1 MGLVSNIDEIDKLLE
16 KGVKTRKFV
25 GYTSWTELIN
35 NLSEDTG
42 NKIVQMSTGQVV
54 EIVKYHDKA
63 TEGDTAGETNYGLV
77 AVNVKETT
85 FKTGEKV
92 IDGVGEVITLKEDTK
107 GIVISGTSNITKV
120 GDLGTYTP
128 CEAGF
133 IYVSKASFVTS
144 VAAICGY
151 GIEDDVAKQL
161 VTDLDALPID
171 WGPDLLKADEIGTKE
186 DKILCE
192 IKKGGN
198 TYFNKK
204 GQDNVY
210 NGFVQLGFFEES
222 GTNFI
227 PGEIFQGT
235 RATYQTVPLSDLL
248 NGTVNDIINFD
259 DYVGIRRDEYLKTH
273 DKWPETIPLI
283 GWNGKFRNQLD
294 YFIENNFLGNIS
306 ENGVGYYNIDTT
318 IDDDV
323 HYNAQYPEFSRFRF
337 TISCT
342 FVICD
347 NDTTTYTESTGTDEK
362 TSLTWKNGQY
372 SFNNAVNIKTISFFF
387 GLRGRNNQVEYV
399 DYAGN
404 DEATI
409 INNVHTSM
417 STIHSSTAS
426 VIPTQYSNFYNDDVV
441 NWYLYKF
448 GVTNIGAVKQ
458 GEEKYKKRK
467 FPDAKTPDPSKSLE
481 ENYPEWENKKDST
494 SKPTDS
500 NPDNKEDYRPG
511 KINNNKKDPDNNDNN
526 SQKDS
531 QDGKNTNKDIK
542 DDTDSGKEIIDDI
555 NDPEQDPS
563 DPDDDP
569 IGETPDVLIPINPIS
584 ESGFVSLYNPSGFE
598 LRQLSQYLWS
608 DNFINNIKKL
618 FQDPMDAII
627 GLHMIFGTP
636 TTGGKTNIKVGF
648 VDTGVT
654 ANKITAQYFTIDC
667 GTVNVREYFKDARDY
682 DFCNISLYLP
692 FVGIQKLNAKDL
704 MDASVRVLA
713 TVDVVTGALLYEID
727 VTKKGLKQCLYTFSG
742 NCAVQLPISAGSYSS
757 AIANLIGIGAGIA
770 GTVASGGAL
779 APALISGI
787 GSAAVNSHI
796 DVQTSNSIG
805 SNAGAMGIKKPY
817 LIINRLSSYNANA
830 YQKTQGYPS
839 NKTAKIGSLKGVAK
853 IKECHLE
860 GIPATDEELEEIY
873 TLLKQGV
880 IL

>member
-1 MGLVSNIDEIDKLLE
+1 MGLVSNIDEINKLLE

-25 GYTSWTELIN
+25 GYTNWTELIN
-35 NLSEDTG
+35 SLSQDTG
-42 NKIVQMSTGQVV
+42 NKIVQMATGQVV

-63 TEGDTAGETNYGLV
+63 TEEDTAGETNYGLV
-77 AVNVKETT
+77 AVNVNETT

-92 IDGVGEVITLKEDTK
+92 IDGVGEVITLKEDVQ
-107 GIVISGTSNITKV
+107 GIVISGTSNTTKV

-128 CEAGF
+128 CKSGF
-133 IYVSKASFVTS
+133 IYVSKESFVTS
-144 VAAICGY
+144 VVAICGY

-161 VTDLDALPID
+161 VKDLDALSID
-171 WGPDLLKADEIGTKE
+171 WGPDLLKADDIGTEE

-198 TYFNKK
+198 TYFNSK

-210 NGFVQLGFFEES
+210 DGLVQLGFFDE
-222 GTNFI
+222 G
-227 PGEIFQGT
+227 GEIFTPESLESGH
-235 RATYQTVPLSDLL
+235 TYIFNNLVSVKELAQQQVNNIKASVDVDHDLS
-248 NGTVNDIINFD
+248 V
-259 DYVGIRRDEYLKTH
+259 LK
-273 DKWPETIPLI
+273 
-283 GWNGKFRNQLD
+283 
-294 YFIENNFLGNIS
+294 
-306 ENGVGYYNIDTT
+306 
-318 IDDDV
+318 
-323 HYNAQYPEFSRFRF
+323 AQYPDIPVTDGFNAILFNLLDELLNNLSDSTYSGISSLATNISLVVLTNYIPELFIDFYTNETNSKVGRYIEKDIEFESE
-337 TISCT
+337 IS
-342 FVICD
+342 VLI
-347 NDTTTYTESTGTDEK
+347 NSITG
-362 TSLTWKNGQY
+362 KNGFSASLKGQKD
-372 SFNNAVNIKTISFFF
+372 STKI
-387 GLRGRNNQVEYV
+387 
-399 DYAGN
+399 
-404 DEATI
+404 I
-409 INNVHTSM
+409 INATTMKFENSSNSITSNSSRNVANVL
-417 STIHSSTAS
+417 IF
-426 VIPTQYSNFYNDDVV
+426 NELYNYGTF
-441 NWYLYKF
+441 NAGTF
-448 GVTNIGAVKQ
+448 SQ
-458 GEEKYKKRK
+458 EESKYKKRK

-481 ENYPEWENKKDST
+481 ENYPDWDNKKDST

-500 NPDNKEDYRPG
+500 DPNKKDEYRPG

-584 ESGFVSLYNPSGFE
+584 DSGFVSLYNPSGFE
-598 LRQLSQYLWS
+598 LRKLSQYLWS

-654 ANKITAQYFTIDC
+654 ANKITSQYFTIDC

-682 DFCNISLYLP
+682 DFCNISIYLP
-692 FVGIQKLNAKDL
+692 FVGIQKLNSKDL

-770 GTVASGGAL
+770 GTVATGGAL

-787 GSAAVNSHI
+787 GSAAVNSHV

>member
-1 MGLVSNIDEIDKLLE
+1 MGLVSNIDEINKLLE

-35 NLSEDTG
+35 NLSNDTG

-63 TEGDTAGETNYGLV
+63 TEEDTAGETNYGLV
-77 AVNVKETT
+77 AVNVNETT

-92 IDGVGEVITLKEDTK
+92 IDGVGELITLTKDTA
-107 GIVISGTSNITKV
+107 GIVISGTSDISKV
-120 GDLGTYTP
+120 GDLGTFTP
-128 CEAGF
+128 CESGF
-133 IYVSKASFVTS
+133 LYVSKETFVTS

-151 GIEDDVAKQL
+151 AIEDDVAKQL

-171 WGPDLLKADEIGTKE
+171 WGPDLLKADEIGTEE
-186 DKILCE
+186 DKILCKIE
-192 IKKGGN
+192 KGGN
-198 TYFNKK
+198 TYFNKN

-210 NGFVQLGFFEES
+210 NGLVQLGFFN
-222 GTNFI
+222 G
-227 PGEIFQGT
+227 GEIIYTPDSFEPGQ
-235 RATYQTVPLSDLL
+235 TYTFNKLVSVKELANNQFNILKHV
-248 NGTVNDIINFD
+248 NFD
-259 DYVGIRRDEYLKTH
+259 GLSGVTGFNERFANLIEELINRFDESKLLGLGSVALNIWLRSGVDDVKLYIAFYLIRTEKTEGRYEEENKNDYPDHPYKKFVFNTSRYKISQFGIGGYPPVPGFYWDMYGLITYYKN
-273 DKWPETIPLI
+273 DKKFNDKGIYVSGYNNITQDTNYTYCSYSDIPSS
-283 GWNGKFRNQLD
+283 D
-294 YFIENNFLGNIS
+294 
-306 ENGVGYYNIDTT
+306 DTT
-318 IDDDV
+318 LY
-323 HYNAQYPEFSRFRF
+323 HYTYENWNVGTF
-337 TISCT
+337 TQ
-342 FVICD
+342 
-347 NDTTTYTESTGTDEK
+347 E
-362 TSLTWKNGQY
+362 
-372 SFNNAVNIKTISFFF
+372 
-387 GLRGRNNQVEYV
+387 
-399 DYAGN
+399 
-404 DEATI
+404 
-409 INNVHTSM
+409 
-417 STIHSSTAS
+417 
-426 VIPTQYSNFYNDDVV
+426 
-441 NWYLYKF
+441 
-448 GVTNIGAVKQ
+448 
-458 GEEKYKKRK
+458 EEKYKKRK

-481 ENYPEWENKKDST
+481 ENYPDWDNKKDTT

-500 NPDNKEDYRPG
+500 DPNKKDEYRPG

-555 NDPEQDPS
+555 SDPEQDPS

-584 ESGFVSLYNPSGFE
+584 DSGFVSLYNPSGFE

-627 GLHMIFGTP
+627 GLHMIFGSP

-682 DFCNISLYLP
+682 DFCNISIYLP
-692 FVGIQKLNAKDL
+692 FVGIEKLNSKDL

-770 GTVASGGAL
+770 GTVATGGAL

-787 GSAAVNSHI
+787 GSAAVNSHV

-860 GIPATDEELEEIY
+860 GIPATDEEIEEIY

>member
-1 MGLVSNIDEIDKLLE
+1 MGLVSNIDEINKLLE

-25 GYTSWTELIN
+25 GYTNWTELIN
-35 NLSEDTG
+35 NLSQDTG

-77 AVNVKETT
+77 AVNVNETT

-92 IDGVGEVITLKEDTK
+92 IDGVGEEITLTKDTD
-107 GIVISGTSNITKV
+107 GIVISGTSDLSKV
-120 GDLGTYTP
+120 GNLGTYTP

-133 IYVSKASFVTS
+133 IYVSKETFVTS

-151 GIEDDVAKQL
+151 AIEDDVAKQL
-161 VTDLDALPID
+161 VKDLDALPID
-171 WGPDLLKADEIGTKE
+171 WGPDLLKADETGTEE
-186 DKILCE
+186 DKILCKIE
-192 IKKGGN
+192 KGGI
-198 TYFNKK
+198 TYFNKRS
-204 GQDNVY
+204 QDNVY
-210 NGFVQLGFFEES
+210 NGLVQLGFFDEGGVIFNPEALENGKTYTFDNLVSVKELAQQQVNNIKATVDIDHELGALTAQYPNITVTNGFNTILFNLLDEFLNNFTDNTYS
-222 GTNFI
+222 GI
-227 PGEIFQGT
+227 GYVKIDIKLAL
-235 RATYQTVPLSDLL
+235 RVYSD
-248 NGTVNDIINFD
+248 I
-259 DYVGIRRDEYLKTH
+259 
-273 DKWPETIPLI
+273 TIPYIYILF
-283 GWNGKFRNQLD
+283 NTVKTNSKVGKYVEED
-294 YFIENNFLGNIS
+294 VDEHVIEFQNYVKSLGNYITS
-306 ENGVGYYNIDTT
+306 SGFNGVGVLSGEENSSKIIRDAAPRYINGTLKRLYYIIKLT
-318 IDDDV
+318 IGGD
-323 HYNAQYPEFSRFRF
+323 
-337 TISCT
+337 
-342 FVICD
+342 FVK
-347 NDTTTYTESTGTDEK
+347 E
-362 TSLTWKNGQY
+362 
-372 SFNNAVNIKTISFFF
+372 
-387 GLRGRNNQVEYV
+387 
-399 DYAGN
+399 
-404 DEATI
+404 
-409 INNVHTSM
+409 
-417 STIHSSTAS
+417 
-426 VIPTQYSNFYNDDVV
+426 
-441 NWYLYKF
+441 LYKYNSLNAGTF
-448 GVTNIGAVKQ
+448 TQ
-458 GEEKYKKRK
+458 EESKYKKRK

-481 ENYPEWENKKDST
+481 ENYPDWDNKKDST

-500 NPDNKEDYRPG
+500 DPNKKDEYRPG
-511 KINNNKKDPDNNDNN
+511 KINNNKKDPNNTDNN

-542 DDTDSGKEIIDDI
+542 DDTDSGKDIIDDI

-584 ESGFVSLYNPSGFE
+584 DSGFVSLYNPSGFE

-608 DNFINNIKKL
+608 DNFINNVKKL

-627 GLHMIFGTP
+627 GLHMIFGSP

-682 DFCNISLYLP
+682 DFCNISIYLP
-692 FVGIQKLNAKDL
+692 FVGIQKLNSKDL

-713 TVDVVTGALLYEID
+713 TVDVVTGSLLYEID

-770 GTVASGGAL
+770 GTVATGGAL

-787 GSAAVNSHI
+787 GSAAVNSHV

>member
-1 MGLVSNIDEIDKLLE
+1 MGLVSNIDEINKLLE
-16 KGVKTRKFV
+16 KGVKTRKFI
-25 GYTSWTELIN
+25 GYSSWTELIN
-35 NLSEDTG
+35 NLSQDTG

-63 TEGDTAGETNYGLV
+63 TEEDTAGETNYGLV
-77 AVNVKETT
+77 AVNVNETT

-92 IDGVGEVITLKEDTK
+92 IDGVGEVITLKEDTA
-107 GIVISGTSNITKV
+107 GIVISGTSDLSKV
-120 GDLGTYTP
+120 GNLGTYTP
-128 CEAGF
+128 CEACF
-133 IYVSKASFVTS
+133 IYVSKETFVTS

-161 VTDLDALPID
+161 VKDLDALPID
-171 WGPDLLKADEIGTKE
+171 WGSDLLKADDIGTEE
-186 DKILCE
+186 DKILCKIE
-192 IKKGGN
+192 KGGN
-198 TYFNKK
+198 TYFNKN

-210 NGFVQLGFFEES
+210 NGLVQLDFFNEGGGKIFNPQELENGKTYTFNNLVSVKELAQQQVNNIKATVDIDHEIRVLKTQYPNIPVKDGINSILFNLLDKVLNNHTVNTFSGIGSINTAIYLLITDSDDIEIYIQFILTETKKKAGIYNNNEISFGNDVEVLKNGIGES
-222 GTNFI
+222 GYTYY
-227 PGEIFQGT
+227 GT
-235 RATYQTVPLSDLL
+235 IDVSKDKINNKAYAYNNV
-248 NGTVNDIINFD
+248 II
-259 DYVGIRRDEYLKTH
+259 E
-273 DKWPETIPLI
+273 
-283 GWNGKFRNQLD
+283 LD
-294 YFIENNFLGNIS
+294 YIS
-306 ENGVGYYNIDTT
+306 RDYMKFSSHPGVLIKLYSYG
-318 IDDDV
+318 
-323 HYNAQYPEFSRFRF
+323 
-337 TISCT
+337 
-342 FVICD
+342 
-347 NDTTTYTESTGTDEK
+347 
-362 TSLTWKNGQY
+362 
-372 SFNNAVNIKTISFFF
+372 SFN
-387 GLRGRNNQVEYV
+387 
-399 DYAGN
+399 AGTFSQ
-404 DEATI
+404 E
-409 INNVHTSM
+409 
-417 STIHSSTAS
+417 
-426 VIPTQYSNFYNDDVV
+426 
-441 NWYLYKF
+441 
-448 GVTNIGAVKQ
+448 
-458 GEEKYKKRK
+458 EEKYKKRK
-467 FPDAKTPDPSKSLE
+467 FSDAKTPDPSKSLE
-481 ENYPEWENKKDST
+481 ENYPEWDNKKDTT

-500 NPDNKEDYRPG
+500 DPNKKDEYRPG

-531 QDGKNTNKDIK
+531 QDGKNNNKDIK
-542 DDTDSGKEIIDDI
+542 DDIDSGKEIIDDI

-598 LRQLSQYLWS
+598 LRKLSQYLWS

-636 TTGGKTNIKVGF
+636 TTGEKTNIKVGF

-682 DFCNISLYLP
+682 DFCNISIYLP
-692 FVGIQKLNAKDL
+692 FVGIQKLNSKDL

-770 GTVASGGAL
+770 GTVATGGAL

-873 TLLKQGV
+873 TLLRQGV

>member
-1 MGLVSNIDEIDKLLE
+1 MGLVSNIDEINKLLE

-35 NLSEDTG
+35 NLSQDTG

-77 AVNVKETT
+77 AVNVNETT

-92 IDGVGEVITLKEDTK
+92 IDGVGEVITLTKDTA
-107 GIVISGTSNITKV
+107 GIVISGTSDLSKV
-120 GDLGTYTP
+120 GNLGTYTP

-133 IYVSKASFVTS
+133 LYVSKETFVTS
-144 VAAICGY
+144 VVAICGY
-151 GIEDDVAKQL
+151 AIEDDVAKQL
-161 VTDLDALPID
+161 VKDLDALPID
-171 WGPDLLKADEIGTKE
+171 WGPDLLKADEIGTEE
-186 DKILCE
+186 DKILCKIE
-192 IKKGGN
+192 KGGN
-198 TYFNKK
+198 TYFNKN

-210 NGFVQLGFFEES
+210 NGLVQLDFFNEGGEIYTPDSFES
-222 GTNFI
+222 GQTYTFNNLVSVKELANNQFNILKHVNFDALSGVTGFNERFVNLI
-227 PGEIFQGT
+227 DILINSFDESKLSGLGSVDLNIWLRRGVDYVALNISFDLIRTEMTEGRYEIVDNSNYPEHPYKKFVFNTSSFKNSKCGISNK
-235 RATYQTVPLSDLL
+235 A
-248 NGTVNDIINFD
+248 TVNFLWNMYGWITYFNNDKNF
-259 DYVGIRRDEYLKTH
+259 GDETRL
-273 DKWPETIPLI
+273 
-283 GWNGKFRNQLD
+283 
-294 YFIENNFLGNIS
+294 IS
-306 ENGVGYYNIDTT
+306 ENNYITDSDFIYGNYHDIPSYGAQTLYHYTYENWNVGT
-318 IDDDV
+318 
-323 HYNAQYPEFSRFRF
+323 FS
-337 TISCT
+337 
-342 FVICD
+342 
-347 NDTTTYTESTGTDEK
+347 
-362 TSLTWKNGQY
+362 
-372 SFNNAVNIKTISFFF
+372 
-387 GLRGRNNQVEYV
+387 QV
-399 DYAGN
+399 
-404 DEATI
+404 
-409 INNVHTSM
+409 
-417 STIHSSTAS
+417 
-426 VIPTQYSNFYNDDVV
+426 
-441 NWYLYKF
+441 
-448 GVTNIGAVKQ
+448 
-458 GEEKYKKRK
+458 EEKYKKRK

-481 ENYPEWENKKDST
+481 ENYPDWDNKKDTT
-494 SKPTDS
+494 SKPNDS
-500 NPDNKEDYRPG
+500 DPNKKDEYRPG
-511 KINNNKKDPDNNDNN
+511 KINNNKKDPNNTDNN

-542 DDTDSGKEIIDDI
+542 DDTDSGKDIIDDI

-584 ESGFVSLYNPSGFE
+584 DSGFVSLYNPSGFE

-627 GLHMIFGTP
+627 GLHMIFGSP

-682 DFCNISLYLP
+682 DFCNISIYLP
-692 FVGIQKLNAKDL
+692 FVGIQKLNSKDL

-770 GTVASGGAL
+770 GTVATGGAL

-787 GSAAVNSHI
+787 GSAAVNSHV

>member
-1 MGLVSNIDEIDKLLE
+1 MGLVSNIDEINKLLE

-25 GYTSWTELIN
+25 GYTNWTELIN
-35 NLSEDTG
+35 NLSNDTG

-63 TEGDTAGETNYGLV
+63 TEDDTAGETNYGLV
-77 AVNVKETT
+77 AVNVNETT

-92 IDGVGEVITLKEDTK
+92 IDGVGEVITLTKDTE
-107 GIVISGTSNITKV
+107 GIVISGTSDLSKV
-120 GDLGTYTP
+120 GNLGTYTP

-133 IYVSKASFVTS
+133 IYVSKETFVTS

-161 VTDLDALPID
+161 VKDLDSLPID
-171 WGPDLLKADEIGTKE
+171 WGTDLLKADDIGTEE
-186 DKILCE
+186 DKILCKIE
-192 IKKGGN
+192 KGGN
-198 TYFNKK
+198 TYFNKN

-210 NGFVQLGFFEES
+210 NGLVQLGFFEE
-222 GTNFI
+222 G
-227 PGEIFQGT
+227 GGIFNPEALENGK
-235 RATYQTVPLSDLL
+235 TYTFNNLVSIKELAQQQA
-248 NGTVNDIINFD
+248 NNIKATVNIDKEL
-259 DYVGIRRDEYLKTH
+259 RTLKT
-273 DKWPETIPLI
+273 
-283 GWNGKFRNQLD
+283 
-294 YFIENNFLGNIS
+294 
-306 ENGVGYYNIDTT
+306 
-318 IDDDV
+318 
-323 HYNAQYPEFSRFRF
+323 QYPEIVGTDGYNAILYNLLDEVLNNLSDSTFSG
-337 TISCT
+337 ISSIQTYISLCVWRT
-342 FVICD
+342 YIPEVFIQFFISETNSKVG
-347 NDTTTYTESTGTDEK
+347 TYTESNFVENN
-362 TSLTWKNGQY
+362 KNY
-372 SFNNAVNIKTISFFF
+372 KNRTIKF
-387 GLRGRNNQVEYV
+387 R
-399 DYAGN
+399 
-404 DEATI
+404 
-409 INNVHTSM
+409 
-417 STIHSSTAS
+417 
-426 VIPTQYSNFYNDDVV
+426 
-441 NWYLYKF
+441 
-448 GVTNIGAVKQ
+448 TNISVLQNYIGDISGNYFAYLQ
-458 GEEKYKKRK
+458 GEENSSEINIDAASHKSMKNLDYIESNDSFVYVANYLVYKELYSYTSFNAGNFQQQEDKYKKRK

-481 ENYPEWENKKDST
+481 ENYPDWDNKKNTT

-500 NPDNKEDYRPG
+500 DPNKKDEYRPG

-531 QDGKNTNKDIK
+531 QDGKNNNKDIK
-542 DDTDSGKEIIDDI
+542 DDIDSGKEIIDDI

-569 IGETPDVLIPINPIS
+569 IGETPDVFIPINPIS

-648 VDTGVT
+648 VDTGVS

-682 DFCNISLYLP
+682 DFCNISIYLP
-692 FVGIQKLNAKDL
+692 FVGIQKLNSKDL

-770 GTVASGGAL
+770 GTVATGGAL

-787 GSAAVNSHI
+787 GSAAVNSHV

>member
-1 MGLVSNIDEIDKLLE
+1 MGLVSNIDEINKLLE

-25 GYTSWTELIN
+25 GYTNWTELIN
-35 NLSEDTG
+35 NLSNDTG

-77 AVNVKETT
+77 EVNVNETT

-92 IDGVGEVITLKEDTK
+92 IDGVGEEITLTKDTE
-107 GIVISGTSNITKV
+107 GIVISGTSDLSKV
-120 GDLGTYTP
+120 GNLGTYTS

-133 IYVSKASFVTS
+133 LYVSKETFVTS

-161 VTDLDALPID
+161 VKDLDALPID
-171 WGPDLLKADEIGTKE
+171 WGPDLLKADEIGTEE
-186 DKILCE
+186 DKILCKIE
-192 IKKGGN
+192 KGGN
-198 TYFNKK
+198 TYFNKN

-210 NGFVQLGFFEES
+210 NGLVQLDFFNE
-222 GTNFI
+222 G
-227 PGEIFQGT
+227 GEIIYTPDSFEPGQ
-235 RATYQTVPLSDLL
+235 TYTFNKFVSVKELAQQQVNNIIKTVDVDALTNITGFNERLFNYL
-248 NGTVNDIINFD
+248 NEVVNSFDEKFSGVGTVNFNIVLTTNDANSPEVFVSANLKRTNKTEGRYELEDGVNIFNHPSKKIVFNSGYNASYKSFRDNQYNGYGKFGYSSDSGWYDYVYIYGDNNHYFDFETIYGSYDDIIYSTY
-259 DYVGIRRDEYLKTH
+259 DYGKTLYTYENWNVGT
-273 DKWPETIPLI
+273 
-283 GWNGKFRNQLD
+283 
-294 YFIENNFLGNIS
+294 
-306 ENGVGYYNIDTT
+306 
-318 IDDDV
+318 
-323 HYNAQYPEFSRFRF
+323 FS
-337 TISCT
+337 
-342 FVICD
+342 
-347 NDTTTYTESTGTDEK
+347 
-362 TSLTWKNGQY
+362 
-372 SFNNAVNIKTISFFF
+372 
-387 GLRGRNNQVEYV
+387 QVE
-399 DYAGN
+399 
-404 DEATI
+404 
-409 INNVHTSM
+409 S
-417 STIHSSTAS
+417 
-426 VIPTQYSNFYNDDVV
+426 
-441 NWYLYKF
+441 
-448 GVTNIGAVKQ
+448 
-458 GEEKYKKRK
+458 KYKKRK

-481 ENYPEWENKKDST
+481 ENYPDWDNKKDST

-500 NPDNKEDYRPG
+500 NPNNKDEYRPG

-531 QDGKNTNKDIK
+531 QDGKNNNKDIK
-542 DDTDSGKEIIDDI
+542 DDIDSGKDIIDDI

-569 IGETPDVLIPINPIS
+569 MGETPDVFIPINPIS
-584 ESGFVSLYNPSGFE
+584 DSGFVSLYNPSGFE

-608 DNFINNIKKL
+608 DNFINNVKKL

-682 DFCNISLYLP
+682 DFCNISIYLP
-692 FVGIQKLNAKDL
+692 FVGIQKLNSKDL

>member
-1 MGLVSNIDEIDKLLE
+1 MGLVSNIDEINKLLE

-25 GYTSWTELIN
+25 GYASWTELIN
-35 NLSEDTG
+35 NLSQDTG

-77 AVNVKETT
+77 AVNVNETT

-92 IDGVGEVITLKEDTK
+92 IDGVGETITLTKDTA
-107 GIVISGTSNITKV
+107 GIVISGTSDISKV

-133 IYVSKASFVTS
+133 LYVSKETFVTS

-171 WGPDLLKADEIGTKE
+171 WGPDLLKADELGTEE
-186 DKILCE
+186 DKILCKIE
-192 IKKGGN
+192 KGGN
-198 TYFNKK
+198 TYFNKN

-210 NGFVQLGFFEES
+210 NGLVQLDFFNE
-222 GTNFI
+222 G
-227 PGEIFQGT
+227 GEIIYTPDSFEPGQ
-235 RATYQTVPLSDLL
+235 TYTFNNLVSVKELANNQFNILKHVDFDALSGVTGFNERFTNLIDTLINSFDESKLSGLGSVDLNIWL
-248 NGTVNDIINFD
+248 RSGV
-259 DYVGIRRDEYLKTH
+259 DYVGL
-273 DKWPETIPLI
+273 
-283 GWNGKFRNQLD
+283 
-294 YFIENNFLGNIS
+294 NIS
-306 ENGVGYYNIDTT
+306 FDLIRTEMTEGRYEIEDNSK
-318 IDDDV
+318 
-323 HYNAQYPEFSRFRF
+323 YPEHPYKKFVFNTSR
-337 TISCT
+337 
-342 FVICD
+342 
-347 NDTTTYTESTGTDEK
+347 YK
-362 TSLTWKNGQY
+362 TSQRGVSNSNQSSAGFLWDMYGWISYFKNDESFDDSIRLKG
-372 SFNNAVNIKTISFFF
+372 FNNETFNGDFTYGNYHNIPDYGSETLYHYTYENWNVGTFS
-387 GLRGRNNQVEYV
+387 QV
-399 DYAGN
+399 
-404 DEATI
+404 
-409 INNVHTSM
+409 
-417 STIHSSTAS
+417 
-426 VIPTQYSNFYNDDVV
+426 
-441 NWYLYKF
+441 
-448 GVTNIGAVKQ
+448 
-458 GEEKYKKRK
+458 EEKYKKRK

-481 ENYPEWENKKDST
+481 ENYPDWDNKKDIT

-500 NPDNKEDYRPG
+500 DPNKKDEYRPG
-511 KINNNKKDPDNNDNN
+511 KINNNKKDPNNNDNN

-584 ESGFVSLYNPSGFE
+584 DSGFVSLYNPSGFE

-627 GLHMIFGTP
+627 GLHMIFGSP

-682 DFCNISLYLP
+682 DFCNISIYLP
-692 FVGIQKLNAKDL
+692 FVGIQKLNSKDL

-770 GTVASGGAL
+770 GTVATGGAL

>member
-1 MGLVSNIDEIDKLLE
+1 MGLVSNIDEINKLLE

-25 GYTSWTELIN
+25 GYTNWTELIN
-35 NLSEDTG
+35 NLSQDTG

-77 AVNVKETT
+77 AVNVNETT

-92 IDGVGEVITLKEDTK
+92 IDGVGEEITLTKDTD
-107 GIVISGTSNITKV
+107 GIVISGTSDLSKV
-120 GDLGTYTP
+120 GNLGTYTP
-128 CEAGF
+128 CESGF
-133 IYVSKASFVTS
+133 LYVSKETFVTS

-151 GIEDDVAKQL
+151 AIEDDVAKQL

-171 WGPDLLKADEIGTKE
+171 WGPDLLKADEIGTEE
-186 DKILCE
+186 DKILCKIE
-192 IKKGGN
+192 KDGT
-198 TYFNKK
+198 TYFNKN

-210 NGFVQLGFFEES
+210 NGLVQLDFFNEGGEIIYTPDSFEPGQTYTFNKLVSVKELANNQFNILKHVNFDGLSGVTGFNERFVNIVDILINRFDESNLSGLGAVDLNISLINYPNLIALSISFDLQRTNMTEGRYELEENNDDYYGTKKFVFDTSYYVASKLGIGGFFPPSAPPTYLYNMSGDIRYIKNDKVFENFIEVNGYNNEEIRSNFIYGSYHKDSIGDGQIIYNYTYENWNVGTFSQEES
-222 GTNFI
+222 
-227 PGEIFQGT
+227 
-235 RATYQTVPLSDLL
+235 
-248 NGTVNDIINFD
+248 
-259 DYVGIRRDEYLKTH
+259 
-273 DKWPETIPLI
+273 
-283 GWNGKFRNQLD
+283 
-294 YFIENNFLGNIS
+294 
-306 ENGVGYYNIDTT
+306 
-318 IDDDV
+318 
-323 HYNAQYPEFSRFRF
+323 
-337 TISCT
+337 
-342 FVICD
+342 
-347 NDTTTYTESTGTDEK
+347 
-362 TSLTWKNGQY
+362 
-372 SFNNAVNIKTISFFF
+372 
-387 GLRGRNNQVEYV
+387 
-399 DYAGN
+399 
-404 DEATI
+404 
-409 INNVHTSM
+409 
-417 STIHSSTAS
+417 
-426 VIPTQYSNFYNDDVV
+426 
-441 NWYLYKF
+441 
-448 GVTNIGAVKQ
+448 
-458 GEEKYKKRK
+458 KYKKRK

-481 ENYPEWENKKDST
+481 ENYPDWDNKKDTT

-500 NPDNKEDYRPG
+500 DPNKKDEYRPG
-511 KINNNKKDPDNNDNN
+511 KINNNKKDPNNNDNN

-584 ESGFVSLYNPSGFE
+584 DSGFVSLYNPSGFE
-598 LRQLSQYLWS
+598 LRKLSQYLWS

-627 GLHMIFGTP
+627 GLHMIFGSP

-682 DFCNISLYLP
+682 DFCNISIYLP
-692 FVGIQKLNAKDL
+692 FVGIQKLNSKDL

-770 GTVASGGAL
+770 GTVATGGAL

-787 GSAAVNSHI
+787 GSAAVNSHV